1 MKTELKNLKRSSH
14 TIALSK
20 VTIFAKKTLV
30 FCEKN
35 ADIIKIK
42 RALVLKGMFS
52 ETTYY
57 KEV

>member
-1 MKTELKNLKRSSH
+1 M
-14 TIALSK
+14 
-20 VTIFAKKTLV
+20 IFCK
-30 FCEKN
+30 KN

-52 ETTYY
+52 ETTYD